1 MSDAPTQALPATDV
15 HQVSPRLYRL
25 PLPLPSGG
33 PAEVN
38 TYVIVGDEGVTLVDC
53 GWDSSRSYAALVSG
67 LGALGVSIGDIRQ
80 LIITHSHPD
89 HVGLARRIV
98 AESGAHWV
106 MHRRDALYLRASPEE
121 ARRLTAETDRW
132 LRRCGIPP
140 AELEATAMVGQ
151 WLLSLG
157 GDRQPDVLLED
168 GERLPCGPYAFRV
181 IATPGH
187 ADGLFCL
194 YDERTGVLVS
204 SDHVLERISPQIGLH
219 AEGQGDPL
227 GGYLHSL
234 ARVAELPAHI
244 VLPGHGAPFR
254 DLAGRVRALV
264 RHHEER
270 GVAILRA
277 LDGDRL
283 SAYETAARLTWR
295 GSADGWQKLGA
306 FDRRL
311 ATTETAAHLEH
322 MRAQGRLA
330 RRPDGNV
337 YRYHATT
344 SMTAT
349 PTNEQHILLQRY

>member
-1 MSDAPTQALPATDV
+1 MDV
-15 HQVSPRLYRL
+15 HEVAPRLYRL
-25 PLPLPSGG
+25 PLPLPGAG
-33 PAEVN
+33 LDEVN
-38 TYVIVGDEGVTLVDC
+38 TYVIVGDDGVTLVDC
-53 GWDSSRSYAALVSG
+53 GWDSSRSYAALTDG
-67 LGALGVSIGDIRQ
+67 LAALGVSIADIGQ
-80 LIITHSHPD
+80 LIVTHSHPD

-98 AESGAHWV
+98 AESGARWV

-121 ARRLTAETDRW
+121 TRALTAETDRW
-132 LRRCGIPP
+132 LARCGIPST
-140 AELEATAMVGQ
+140 ELEATAMVGQ

-168 GERLPCGPYAFRV
+168 GETLRCGPYAFRV

-194 YDERTGVLVS
+194 YDRETGVLIS

-227 GGYLHSL
+227 GHYLRSL
-234 ARVAELPAHI
+234 ARVAELPASV

-264 RHHEER
+264 QHHEER
-270 GVAILRA
+270 GVAILEA
-277 LDGDRL
+277 LGGDRL
-283 SAYETAARLTWR
+283 SAYETATRLTWR

-322 MRAQGRLA
+322 MRARGRLA
-330 RRPDGNV
+330 RHLDSNL
-337 YRYHATT
+337 YRYHKADL
-344 SMTAT
+344 T
-349 PTNEQHILLQRY
+349 PDPHS

>member
-1 MSDAPTQALPATDV
+1 MSDAPTQTQPATTV
-15 HQVSPRLYRL
+15 HEVAPRLYRL
-25 PLPLPSGG
+25 PLPLPGAG
-33 PAEVN
+33 LDEVN
-38 TYVIVGDEGVTLVDC
+38 TYVIVGDDGVTLVDC
-53 GWDSSRSYAALVSG
+53 GWDSSRSYAALTDG
-67 LGALGVSIGDIRQ
+67 LAALGVSIADIGQ
-80 LIITHSHPD
+80 LIVTHSHPD

-106 MHRRDALYLRASPEE
+106 MHRRDALYLRALPEE
-121 ARRLTAETDRW
+121 ARALTAETDHW
-132 LRRCGIPP
+132 LVRCGIPSI
-140 AELEATAMVGQ
+140 ELEATAMVGQ

-168 GERLPCGPYAFRV
+168 GETLRCSPYAFRV

-194 YDERTGVLVS
+194 YDQETGVLIS

-227 GGYLHSL
+227 GRYLRSL
-234 ARVAELPAHI
+234 ARVAELPASI

-254 DLAGRVRALV
+254 DLAGRVRTLV

-270 GVAILRA
+270 GAAILEA
-277 LDGDRL
+277 LGGDRL

-311 ATTETAAHLEH
+311 ATTETVAHLEH
-322 MRAQGRLA
+322 VRAQGGLA
-330 RRPDGNV
+330 RHLDSDV
-337 YRYHATT
+337 YLYHR
-344 SMTAT
+344 SDVYSH
-349 PTNEQHILLQRY
+349 E